1 MKEDDMGWRLRKSIG
16 GKYFRINIGKRG
28 INSVTFGGRGKPHV
42 TTGKTG
48 TRVGAAIPGTGLS
61 YTHKIDDLGGKPQ
74 MRKQEHA
81 HRIAQTDTQH
91 SSRADDAPTMAFPV
105 QIPNPTPSTPSDN
118 GPIPNTPGGRHAGH
132 DSLPWSKL
140 AIASVILGVVSLV
153 CLIAKAPDFGAFLAL
168 IGAVLGVASLVV
180 IQLRKRRRSTL
191 LATIAIIISI
201 ALFVA
206 CASAS
211 PSASSPSPSAT
222 HSVSAAQKANAAKEK
237 AEEKAQ
243 KEKAAKEAIELSA
256 AKTALSQKLNE
267 AHALLDSSNGNV
279 ADEST
284 RDALNAD
291 ITTDEAL
298 NSTQPDDWTAAVQPL
313 QSAMDAV
320 NGSIGQKQQNDAAAA
335 QATAAA
341 AAAQAK
347 AEQQAQ
353 QQAEQQ
359 AAQQQAQQQQY
370 QPQPQAQQPQQPA
383 GPDTLTAV
391 CSDGTQSVS
400 SPGAPN
406 YRGMCSH
413 HGGIAQ
419 KLGHQ

>member
-1 MKEDDMGWRLRKSIG
+1 M
-16 GKYFRINIGKRG
+16 
-28 INSVTFGGRGKPHV
+28 

-74 MRKQEHA
+74 MRKQEQS
-81 HRIAQTDTQH
+81 HRITQTDTQH

-105 QIPNPTPSTPSDN
+105 QIPNPAPSAPSDN
-118 GPIPNTPGGRHAGH
+118 GPIPNTPGGKHAGH

-168 IGAVLGVASLVV
+168 IGAVLGAASLVV

-237 AEEKAQ
+237 AAKKDQ

-291 ITTDEAL
+291 ITTDEAM
-298 NSTQPDDWTAAVQPL
+298 NSTQPGNWTAAVQPL

-335 QATAAA
+335 QAAAAAA